1 MKSYEAIKPNMHE
14 LISVSRAETMNK
26 LAPKLVFIVVIVFTV
41 FIVLLWFFMF
51 SWFKGLARFCDS
63 VFNFH

>member
-26 LAPKLVFIVVIVFTV
+26 LDHIQLYCVQ
-41 FIVLLWFFMF
+41 FF
-51 SWFKGLARFCDS
+51 KI
-63 VFNFH
+63 